1 MRLHYQTVLF
11 DFDGTLCATGEGIT
25 HCVALAL
32 SELGYPVPD
41 EAGLRRF
48 VGPPAELAYQRFCGM
63 TLEQAQEAVRLFR
76 AHYDQGGGWKMSH
89 IYPGITEL
97 LRDLQKAGAQI
108 ATASSKPQ
116 PMVELLLQ
124 HMHIAQYFDVFC
136 AAAPDGGQAD
146 KAGVIRRAMRL
157 CGVSDPKAA
166 VMIGDTVFDV
176 EGAAAVGTPF
186 VGAGYGYAGHAALAA
201 AGVQKIADSPDGLRA
216 YLFRQN

>member
-1 MRLHYQTVLF
+1 MRLNYQTVLF
-11 DFDGTLCATGEGIT
+11 DFDGTLCASGEGIT

-63 TLEQAQEAVRLFR
+63 TLEQAQEAVCVFR
-76 AHYDQGGGWKMSH
+76 KHYDQEGGWKMSH
-89 IYPGITEL
+89 VYPGIPEL
-97 LRDLQKAGAQI
+97 LRDLKKAGAQI

-136 AAAPDGGQAD
+136 ADRPFWGRPGRGWKKPTKPASSAGRCGCAAFL
-146 KAGVIRRAMRL
+146 IRKRP
-157 CGVSDPKAA
+157 S
-166 VMIGDTVFDV
+166 
-176 EGAAAVGTPF
+176 
-186 VGAGYGYAGHAALAA
+186 
-201 AGVQKIADSPDGLRA
+201 
-216 YLFRQN
+216 

>member
-1 MRLHYQTVLF
+1 MRLYYQTVLF
-11 DFDGTLCATGEGIT
+11 DFDGTLCASGEGIT

-63 TLEQAQEAVRLFR
+63 TLAQAQEAVSVFR
-76 AHYDQGGGWKMSH
+76 KHYDQEGGWKMSH
-89 IYPGITEL
+89 VYPGIPEL
-97 LRDLQKAGAQI
+97 LRDLKKAGAQI

-116 PMVELLLQ
+116 PMVELLLR

-136 AAAPDGGQAD
+136 AAAADGGQAD
-146 KAGVIRRAMRL
+146 KAGVIRRALRM

-166 VMIGDTVFDV
+166 LMIGDTVFDV
-176 EGAAAVGTPF
+176 EGATAMGTPF
-186 VGAGYGYAGHAALAA
+186 VGAGYGYAGHEALAS
-201 AGVQKIADSPDGLRA
+201 AGVRKIADSPDELRP
-216 YLFRQN
+216 YLFQEN